1 MATLTITVPDDEMA
15 DFAASIH
22 ATDADTLAKQKTA
35 AQTWLTG
42 QARGVIWRIKETTP
56 EILPAKPFPPRSP
69 IVQQLNATPE
79 GRNELEKAVQRAQ
92 IAALQER
99 VAALSN
105 GQGPDPDVD
114 VVPDEEPAVE

>member
-1 MATLTITVPDDEMA
+1 MSEPEPINLDY
-15 DFAASIH
+15 
-22 ATDADTLAKQKTA
+22 
-35 AQTWLTG
+35 QT
-42 QARGVIWRIKETTP
+42 
-56 EILPAKPFPPRSP
+56 
-69 IVQQLNATPE
+69 IVQQMNATPE

>member
-1 MATLTITVPDDEMA
+1 VSEPEPINLDY
-15 DFAASIH
+15 
-22 ATDADTLAKQKTA
+22 
-35 AQTWLTG
+35 QT
-42 QARGVIWRIKETTP
+42 
-56 EILPAKPFPPRSP
+56 

>member
-1 MATLTITVPDDEMA
+1 MSEPEPINLDY
-15 DFAASIH
+15 
-22 ATDADTLAKQKTA
+22 
-35 AQTWLTG
+35 QT
-42 QARGVIWRIKETTP
+42 
-56 EILPAKPFPPRSP
+56 